1 VHASPPQP
9 LAPRPLAPL
18 LLVAVPAHAG
28 TPMPEPRTA
37 DVEIVDTALPKNA
50 QTARF
55 SLTLEEQGRATLSL
69 PFDGYRYDLKVR
81 CQTPVAGK
89 VPTALEVHR
98 WDSHP
103 GAPLGVDA
111 STDLA
116 MALDQKKTVVSGVR
130 PDGTRVE
137 ITLRVR

>member
-1 VHASPPQP
+1 MH
-9 LAPRPLAPL
+9 PRPNPWHLALVAPL
-18 LLVAVPAHAG
+18 LLVAMPAHAG
-28 TPMPEPRTA
+28 TPTPEPRTA

-69 PFDGYRYDLKVR
+69 PYDGYRYDLKVR

-89 VPTALEVHR
+89 VPTSLEVHR

-103 GAPLGVDA
+103 GAPLGVTA

-116 MALDQKKTVVSGVR
+116 MALDQKKTVVSVVR

-137 ITLRVR
+137 ITLRVH